1 MNEKKQ
7 GKTIIA
13 SVDDSPIYNTL
24 KEHHKR
30 DEEFNKALMGY
41 LEEYNEYIDT
51 TGNPVNFVEWL
62 ELNNKGKEWFINPNS
77 KK

>member
-1 MNEKKQ
+1 
-7 GKTIIA
+7 
-13 SVDDSPIYNTL
+13 
-24 KEHHKR
+24 
-30 DEEFNKALMGY
+30 MGY